1 MANEYAV
8 NQSDLA
14 QVANAIRIKGET
26 TNQLVFPS
34 GFVDAIQK
42 IQVGVT
48 VQQNAGTFTTA
59 ANGTA
64 TINCGFRPDI
74 VIIDKG
80 ETNNGET
87 FSSAFAFEAVG
98 RENKINAGLYVYDVA
113 SFYMYDIYAQSM
125 ENGFNVEISEMDY
138 DFDFHNAGYVTFNY
152 VAIKYTK

>member
-34 GFVDAIQK
+34 GFVDTIQK

-64 TINCGFRPDI
+64 TINCGFRPDVVI
-74 VIIDKG
+74 VDKG

-98 RENKINAGLYVYDVA
+98 RENKINAGLYTYDVA
-113 SFYMYDIYAQSM
+113 SFYLYDIYAQSM

>member
-8 NQSDLA
+8 NHSDLV
-14 QVANAIRIKGET
+14 QVADAIRTKGET
-26 TNQLVFPS
+26 NGQLAFPS
-34 GFVDAIQK
+34 GFVNAIQK

-74 VIIDKG
+74 VIVDKG
-80 ETNNGET
+80 EEHEGET

-98 RENKINAGLYVYDVA
+98 RETRINAALYVYDVA
-113 SFYMYDIYAQSM
+113 SFYLYDIYAQSM
-125 ENGFNVEISEMDY
+125 ENGFNVEISEMDC

-152 VAIKYTK
+152 VAIKYTQ